1 LGDGLA
7 LVWLDTALR
16 HYFVL
21 IGAVNLALLGPLAVG
36 LPVLAHSRFSGGALA
51 YGGILSGL
59 GLGALVGLAAGGL
72 LRRPQGRAFA
82 GGLLASCAAL
92 GVGLAL
98 VGVLPSAG
106 LAAVATFL
114 IGVAEGYLIVVF
126 ITWLQLRTS
135 PRELG
140 RMMSILLFVSVGMA
154 PLSNLI
160 AGSLLALDVG
170 WVMIGAGCLIVLV
183 AVIAALSPS
192 VWRLSETGARATG
205 DGQP

>member
-1 LGDGLA
+1 M
-7 LVWLDTALR
+7 
-16 HYFVL
+16 
-21 IGAVNLALLGPLAVG
+21 LGPLAVG
-36 LPVLAHSRFSGGALA
+36 LPVLAHSRFAGGALA

-72 LRRPQGRAFA
+72 LRRPKGRAFA
-82 GGLLASCAAL
+82 AGLLASCAAL

-106 LAAVATFL
+106 FAALATFL

-135 PRELG
+135 RRELG

-154 PLSNLI
+154 PVSNLI

-170 WVMIGAGCLIVLV
+170 WVMVGAGCLIVLV
-183 AVIAALSPS
+183 AVIAALSPT
-192 VWRLSETGARATG
+192 VWRLSETGERTT
-205 DGQP
+205 